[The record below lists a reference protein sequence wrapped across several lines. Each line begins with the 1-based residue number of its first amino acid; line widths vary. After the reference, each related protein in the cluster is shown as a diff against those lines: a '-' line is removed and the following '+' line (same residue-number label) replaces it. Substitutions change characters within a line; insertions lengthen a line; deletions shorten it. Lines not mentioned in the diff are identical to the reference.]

1 MLAIRMKRTGR
12 RGHAQYRVVVQD
24 SRYSPSSG
32 RVVAFLGSYDPHT
45 KVAVLDKEKAVTYLG
60 NGAHPSDRA
69 AKLLKKE
76 GVELPKW
83 VKISSEKERSIKNPT
98 KLRRNQPKEAT
109 PAQEA
114 EPAADEVVIEEQP
127 APETAEE
134 SPEVSAESA
143 EESTIEAPEA
153 EPKTAPEEP
162 TA

>member
-83 VKISSEKERSIKNPT
+83 VKISSEKERSTKNPT
-98 KLRRNQPKEAT
+98 KLRRNQPKDET
-109 PAQEA
+109 PAKEV
-114 EPAADEVVIEEQP
+114 EPASDEAAAEEQP
-127 APETAEE
+127 AAEAAEE
-134 SPEVSAESA
+134 SPQASTEPA
-143 EESTIEAPEA
+143 EEPIDETPKA
-153 EPKTAPEEP
+153 ETKVEPEEP
-162 TA
+162 SA

>member
-83 VKISSEKERSIKNPT
+83 VKISSDKERSTKNPT
-98 KLRRNQPKEAT
+98 KLRRNQPKDET
-109 PAQEA
+109 TSEKV
-114 EPAADEVVIEEQP
+114 EPTADEAVVEQQP
-127 APETAEE
+127 VAEKIEE
-134 SPEVSAESA
+134 SPEASAEP
-143 EESTIEAPEA
+143 TDEAPEVPEA
-153 EPKTAPEEP
+153 ESKTGSEEP

>member
-83 VKISSEKERSIKNPT
+83 VKISSDKERSTKNPT
-98 KLRRNQPKEAT
+98 KLRRNQPKET
-109 PAQEA
+109 TTEKV
-114 EPAADEVVIEEQP
+114 EPTADEAVVEQP
-127 APETAEE
+127 VAEKIEE
-134 SPEVSAESA
+134 SPEASAEPTEGPA
-143 EESTIEAPEA
+143 DEAPEA
-153 EPKTAPEEP
+153 ESKTESEEP